1 MDAVKFLEEKDRMCR
16 FYETCSKCPCF
27 YKSGI
32 AVNCILANG
41 LSLAE
46 NKEQV
51 AIVEKWSKEHPRK
64 IRQSVFLEQ
73 YPNSLIDDEGILKIN
88 PCHINKNFNHFFSKN
103 YCETSCTIC
112 RRNYWSEE
120 VE

>member
-1 MDAVKFLEEKDRMCR
+1 MNAIEFLEEKDRMCR

-41 LSLAE
+41 LSLAK

-64 IRQSVFLEQ
+64 TRQGEFLKQ
-73 YPNSLIDDEGILKIN
+73 HPNASLDEDGILRIL
-88 PCHINKNFNHFFSKN
+88 PCYIDKNFEYSTHGCSILV
-103 YCETSCTIC
+103 SCTTC
-112 RRNYWSEE
+112 TRNYWSKE

>member
-64 IRQSVFLEQ
+64 TRQSVFLEQ
-73 YPNSLIDDEGILKIN
+73 YPDANLDEEGVVNICTRNIDASRACVLN
-88 PCHINKNFNHFFSKN
+88 PPAGCI
-103 YCETSCTIC
+103 IC
-112 RRNYWSEE
+112 RREFWSEE
-120 VE
+120 AE